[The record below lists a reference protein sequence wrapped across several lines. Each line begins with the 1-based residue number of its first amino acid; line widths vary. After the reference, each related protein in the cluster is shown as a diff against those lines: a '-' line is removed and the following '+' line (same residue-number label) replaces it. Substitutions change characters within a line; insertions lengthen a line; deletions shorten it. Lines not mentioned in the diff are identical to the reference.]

1 DDPNVYGVDEL
12 LKNPREMIID
22 AITNA
27 YGDPYDGSNDDS
39 DRLNKF
45 ADALYLLTFS
55 PECQI
60 KK

>member
-1 DDPNVYGVDEL
+1 M
-12 LKNPREMIID
+12 LKNPRECIID
-22 AITNA
+22 AITNGYDEA
-27 YGDPYDGSNDDS
+27 YNDTNDES

-55 PECQI
+55 PEYQI